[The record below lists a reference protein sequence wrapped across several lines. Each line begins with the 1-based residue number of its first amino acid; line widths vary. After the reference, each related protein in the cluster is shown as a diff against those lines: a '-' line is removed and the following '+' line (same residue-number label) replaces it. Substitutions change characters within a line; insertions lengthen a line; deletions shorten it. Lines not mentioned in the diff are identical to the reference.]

1 MRKAQLLFLGVVIF
15 VGMISTAGVASAM
28 FAPEDKVTI
37 TGILMDKSC
46 SAEMKMDAKT
56 HDKDCMQMAD
66 CAKSGYGIV
75 TDDGKFIAFDA
86 KGNKEVTAWL
96 KTTKLKA
103 NLKATVT
110 GTMEKNVL
118 KVDTLK

>member
-1 MRKAQLLFLGVVIF
+1 MLFLGVILV
-15 VGMISTAGVASAM
+15 AGLASGQ
-28 FAPEDKVTI
+28 DKVTI

-46 SAEMKMDAKT
+46 AVDMKMDAKT

-75 TDDGKFIAFDA
+75 NDAGKFIAFDA

-96 KTTKLKA
+96 KTTKLKT
-103 NLKATVT
+103 NLKVTVT
-110 GTMEKNVL
+110 GTMDKDVL